1 MSPAELNE
9 EIGETP
15 DNLSLNLLQLSYF
28 GFVLTV
34 VRQAMLIERDSC
46 NLGNNQVILDHKADN
61 ARRISF
67 QDQRDEVKQ

>member
-34 VRQAMLIERDSC
+34 VRKAMLIER
-46 NLGNNQVILDHKADN
+46 
-61 ARRISF
+61 
-67 QDQRDEVKQ
+67 E